1 MKKIVSAL
9 LALTMLLAVLA
20 GCTKIKSPD
29 KYGAVL
35 DMYLGT
41 KPINLDPATA
51 YTDESLVRVLNLLF
65 EGLMRINEKGKLEKA
80 LAKKYEF
87 YTDTKTGDYIL
98 KIWLNTTHW
107 SDSSL
112 VQSHDVVYAWKR
124 ILDPAFSS
132 EAAAMLYPIKGARQ
146 AKLGEIGIDDIGL
159 YAISKNIL
167 EVRFEKGA
175 DTNEFLYNLA
185 SPALV
190 PLRENKISLYQ
201 NTWSRSSTDLST
213 NGPFRARKF
222 TGDEGETLLLE
233 RSKYYY
239 RNNNLKSEALDKSV
253 TPYRIYV
260 HFSDP
265 LDLNIISSKNEDAV
279 DVVTRYR
286 NNE

>member
-98 KIWLNTTHW
+98 KIWL
-107 SDSSL
+107 
-112 VQSHDVVYAWKR
+112 
-124 ILDPAFSS
+124 
-132 EAAAMLYPIKGARQ
+132 
-146 AKLGEIGIDDIGL
+146 
-159 YAISKNIL
+159 ISWRYVL
-167 EVRFEKGA
+167 
-175 DTNEFLYNLA
+175 
-185 SPALV
+185 
-190 PLRENKISLYQ
+190 NK
-201 NTWSRSSTDLST
+201 
-213 NGPFRARKF
+213 
-222 TGDEGETLLLE
+222 
-233 RSKYYY
+233 
-239 RNNNLKSEALDKSV
+239 
-253 TPYRIYV
+253 
-260 HFSDP
+260 
-265 LDLNIISSKNEDAV
+265 
-279 DVVTRYR
+279 
-286 NNE
+286 